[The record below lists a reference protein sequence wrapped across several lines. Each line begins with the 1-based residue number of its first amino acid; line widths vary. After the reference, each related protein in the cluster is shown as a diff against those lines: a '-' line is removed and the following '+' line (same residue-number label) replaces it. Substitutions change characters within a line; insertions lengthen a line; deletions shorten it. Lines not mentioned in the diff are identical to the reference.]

1 MMKAFV
7 CLSLLLTITIS
18 KTFSQSSTA
27 APHLAH
33 NNVRTTDTFMKFAAL
48 PEAGFNFDYLIFLP
62 KGTPVNATSY
72 LMVET
77 NNSGLNDTVAHHLKG
92 ALHAAANGVASYV
105 ARRLHLPLL
114 VPVFPRSA
122 THWTYYTHA
131 LDRDVLLTKE
141 FGIER
146 LDLQLLAMIDDAKK
160 QLAQLQYPIKD
171 QFFMT
176 GFSASGTFANR
187 FSMLHGGKIKALAA
201 GGINAIAILP
211 VSEIDGQK
219 MSYPLGI
226 ADLQQI
232 TGKDVD
238 VKAFKNLP
246 QLLYMG
252 ALDDNDAAA
261 FDDAYSAEERAQ
273 IYNLMG
279 KELIPQ
285 RWAFMQ
291 KVYEQNGVQ
300 AEFRTYT
307 HMGHGTDLKINN
319 DLVEFFRKHLDETPK
334 STLEKKS
341 VQKKKENFSLY
352 KK

>member
-1 MMKAFV
+1 MKKATHLV
-7 CLSLLLTITIS
+7 NLLLLFFVGFATVQQATAQTAET
-18 KTFSQSSTA
+18 KT
-27 APHLAH
+27 
-33 NNVRTTDTFMKFAAL
+33 VRTTDTMMKFAAR
-48 PEAGFNFDYLIFLP
+48 PDAGFNFEYLIFLP
-62 KGTPVNATSY
+62 KGIAANTTHC

-77 NNSGLNDTVAHHLKG
+77 NNSGLSDTMAHHLKG

-105 ARRLHLPLL
+105 TRRLHLPLL

-146 LDLQLLAMIDDAKK
+146 LDLQLLAMIEDAKG
-160 QLAQLQYPIKD
+160 QLAKQGYPLKE

-187 FSMLHGGKIKALAA
+187 FALLHPQKIRAMAA

-211 VSEIDGQK
+211 VATVGGQTLN
-219 MSYPLGI
+219 YPLGI
-226 ADLQQI
+226 ADVQQL
-232 TGKDVD
+232 TGKAVD
-238 VKAFKNLP
+238 IKGFQKLP

-261 FDDAYSAEERAQ
+261 FDDAYSETERAQ
-273 IYNLMG
+273 IYSLMG
-279 KELIPQ
+279 RQLVSQ

-291 KVYEQNGVQ
+291 KVYAENGVE
-300 AEFRTYT
+300 AEFRTYD
-307 HMGHGTDLKINN
+307 HMGHGTDQKINN
-319 DLVEFFRKHLDETPK
+319 DLVLFFKKFLD
-334 STLEKKS
+334 
-341 VQKKKENFSLY
+341 
-352 KK
+352 